1 MGRRSTKRRRAD
13 VEYLQVQMWPCV
25 NPQGPQEHFYSW
37 LKTLAEQLGRS
48 DILLVFGIPNLG
60 QFCTP
65 PLDKQLVAEGSKLE
79 SMDMFLPL
87 PLCGKHGLF
96 YSFKGSVAKESTKVP
111 RRTLAKAL
119 IRKGYGVIF
128 TKDWKY
134 AALKTSHYLSGTYE
148 QDPIP
153 EGRLP

>member
-1 MGRRSTKRRRAD
+1 MARSSKKRYAD
-13 VEYLQVQMWPCV
+13 TEYLQVKMWPCV
-25 NPQGPQEHFYSW
+25 QPEGPQEHFYSW
-37 LKTLAEQLGRS
+37 LKTLAEQLGR
-48 DILLVFGIPNLG
+48 DDLLLIFGIPNLG
-60 QFCTP
+60 QFVLP
-65 PLDKQLVAEGSKLE
+65 SLHPQLVSEGTKIE

-96 YSFKGSVAKESTKVP
+96 YSFKGSVARESTKVP
-111 RRTLAKAL
+111 RRTLAKRL
-119 IRKGYGVIF
+119 IKKGYGVIF

-153 EGRLP
+153 EGRLS